1 MKDNDAILALP
12 EDIKET
18 LWGIALLILGIFLC
32 LIGVLLGGWT
42 SLLLIPGVFV
52 GLAGILYARRGYGRH
67 EVVEKQ
73 E

>member
-1 MKDNDAILALP
+1 MKDNDAILALL

-18 LWGIALLILGIFLC
+18 LWGIALLIL
-32 LIGVLLGGWT
+32 
-42 SLLLIPGVFV
+42 GVFV
-52 GLAGILYARRGYGRH
+52 GLAGILYARRGYGRY

>member
-1 MKDNDAILALP
+1 MRDNDAILALL

-18 LWGIALLILGIFLC
+18 LRGTARLILGIFLC

-52 GLAGILYARRGYGRH
+52 GLAGVLYARHGYSRH
-67 EVVEKQ
+67 EVVGKQ